1 MEKEKIFFTFV
12 YSIIICNKINKVNN
26 LKKEFHRLLLLP
38 YGKRKIIFTLI
49 VIIICNKNKKV
60 NELYKK
66 RIPLPDFK
74 MTRKKKTHFTFVV
87 MIIIYID

>member
-38 YGKRKIIFTLI
+38 YGKRKLFL
-49 VIIICNKNKKV
+49 
-60 NELYKK
+60 L
-66 RIPLPDFK
+66 
-74 MTRKKKTHFTFVV
+74 
-87 MIIIYID
+87 